1 MFDRDVRGA
10 RGPMDDRMRGAD
22 VEIRENVWIA
32 LADGRRLAAR
42 LWMPRGAAPG
52 SLPAVV
58 EYMPY
63 RKRDATRPRDE
74 PIHAWFAARGYAAL
88 RVDMHGSGD
97 SDGILA
103 QEFQKQEQDD
113 ACEIVAWIAAQPWCN
128 GAVALFGKSW
138 GAFSALQ
145 AALRRPPALKAIVA
159 VCGGQDRYDESLHFT
174 GGAML
179 VEQLWWSDTMTLFN
193 MRPPDPA
200 IAGDGWR
207 DLWRR
212 RLEANEPWLREWL
225 HHQTRDA
232 FWRHGSAA
240 DDPGA
245 IACPVFAVGG
255 WADYISRAVPRLL
268 AALRGPRWGLIG
280 PWGHHYPQDGIPGP
294 AIGFLQECD
303 RFLRY
308 ALKGEAAAM
317 DGVPMLRAW
326 MPEERQPGPDHAP
339 ERGRFVAEDAW
350 PSPRIAPLAL
360 HLGDGRL
367 AAQPSAPLRLRHR
380 SPQSLGATAPEWL
393 SMGMPGEAPR
403 DQREDDGRSLVFD
416 GATLTERVEI
426 LGAAELEIAL
436 ATDQP
441 VATLVARLCDVAP
454 DGTSLRVSLGVL
466 NLARRDGRERTTPMP
481 PGETVGVRLRFP
493 ETAHVFKPG
502 HRIRLALSNAYW
514 PVLWPSPAAVTMEVD
529 VAASR
534 LLLPCRPADAPDAQ
548 VVADPEA
555 GPASPVTIVEPA
567 RISRTQR
574 RDLGT
579 GRVDY
584 ELDADGGYLGPGRRW
599 RIDAVGTTIGHR
611 IRRSFS
617 IRDDD
622 PASARADLAQTMEFE
637 RGEWRIRLETSTRL
651 RADGAM
657 FHAECAAAAFDGERE
672 IFRRDWVFSV
682 PREGT

>member
-1 MFDRDVRGA
+1 MNAAIAEAPIEVH
-10 RGPMDDRMRGAD
+10 
-22 VEIRENVWIA
+22 ENVWIA

-42 LWMPRGAAPG
+42 LWMPRDAAAR

-113 ACEIVAWIAAQPWCN
+113 ACEIIAWIAAQPWCN

-138 GAFSALQ
+138 GAFAALQ

-179 VEQLWWSDTMTLFN
+179 VEQLWWSDAMTLFN
-193 MRPPDPA
+193 MRPPDPE
-200 IAGDGWR
+200 ISGEGWR
-207 DLWRR
+207 AMWER
-212 RLEANEPWLREWL
+212 RLEANEPWLAEWL
-225 HHQTRDA
+225 HHQTRDT
-232 FWRHGSAA
+232 FWSHGSAA

-245 IACPVFAVGG
+245 IACPVLAVGG

-268 AALRGPRWGLIG
+268 AALRVPRWGLVG
-280 PWGHHYPQDGIPGP
+280 PWGHHYPQDGVPGP

-308 ALKGEAAAM
+308 ALKGEAGAM

-326 MPEERQPGPDHAP
+326 MPEERKPGPDHAP
-339 ERGRFVAEDAW
+339 EHGRFVAEESW

-367 AAQPSAPLRLRHR
+367 HSAPPLAAAPRLRHR
-380 SPQSLGATAPEWL
+380 SPQSLGAAAPEWL

-416 GATLTERVEI
+416 SAPLDARLEI
-426 LGAAELEIAL
+426 LGACELEIDL
-436 ATDQP
+436 AIDQP
-441 VATLVARLCDVAP
+441 AGTIVARLCDVAP
-454 DGTSLRVSLGVL
+454 DGMSLRVSLGVL
-466 NLARRDGRERTTPMP
+466 NLTHRHGHDRVVAMIPGRSER
-481 PGETVGVRLRFP
+481 VRLRFP
-493 ETAHVFKPG
+493 EVAHAFKPG

-514 PVLWPSPAAVTMEVD
+514 PVLWPSAAAVTMD
-529 VAASR
+529 VTPGTSR
-534 LLLPCRPADAPDAQ
+534 LLLPARPTDAPDAE
-548 VVADPEA
+548 VFPAPES
-555 GPASPVTIVEPA
+555 GPAAQVTVIEPA
-567 RISRTQR
+567 RISRTQA
-574 RDLGT
+574 RDLAT

-584 ELDADGGYLGPGRRW
+584 VLDADGGYLGPGRRW

-617 IRDDD
+617 IHDDD
-622 PASARADLAQTMEFE
+622 PASARAAIEQKMEFE
-637 RGEWRIRLETSTRL
+637 RGDWRIALETSTRL
-651 RADGAM
+651 WADARL
-657 FHAECAAAAFDGERE
+657 FHAECAAAASEGGQEV
-672 IFRRDWVFSV
+672 FRRTWRFSV
-682 PREGT
+682 PRDGT

>member
-1 MFDRDVRGA
+1 
-10 RGPMDDRMRGAD
+10 MDGMDIE
-22 VEIRENVWIA
+22 VHENVWIV

-42 LWMPRGAAPG
+42 LWMPRGAPAG

-74 PIHAWFAARGYAAL
+74 PIHAWFAAHGYAAL

-97 SDGILA
+97 SDGILT

-113 ACEIVAWIAAQPWCN
+113 ACEIVAWIAGQPWSN

-138 GAFSALQ
+138 GAFAALQ

-179 VEQLWWSDTMTLFN
+179 SEQLWWSDTMTLFN
-193 MRPPDPA
+193 MRPPDPE
-200 IAGDGWR
+200 IAGPGWR
-207 DLWRR
+207 ALWQR

-245 IACPVFAVGG
+245 IGCPVFLAGG

-308 ALKGEAAAM
+308 ALKGEAGAM

-326 MPEERQPGPDHAP
+326 MPEDRRPGPDHAA
-339 ERGRFVAEDAW
+339 ERGRFVAEATW
-350 PSPRIAPLAL
+350 PSADIAPLAL

-367 AAQPSAPLRLRHR
+367 QADPPRSGAPRLRHR

-393 SMGMPGEAPR
+393 SMGIAGEAPR

-416 GATLTERVEI
+416 GAPLDARVEI
-426 LGAAELEIAL
+426 LGAAELEIDL
-436 ATDQP
+436 AVDRP
-441 VATLVARLCDVAP
+441 AGILVARLCDVFP

-466 NLARRDGRERTTPMP
+466 NLTHRAGHERPLAMTPGQTTRI
-481 PGETVGVRLRFP
+481 RLRFP
-493 ETAHVFKPG
+493 EVAHAFKPG

-514 PVLWPSPAAVTMEVD
+514 PVLWPSPEPVTMEVTPGT
-529 VAASR
+529 SR
-534 LLLPCRPADAPDAQ
+534 LVLPIRAADGPDGDVLSPA
-548 VVADPEA
+548 EA
-555 GPASPVTIVEPA
+555 GPPAATTILETA
-567 RISRTQR
+567 RISRTQS
-574 RDLGT
+574 RDVGT

-584 ELDADGGYLGPGRRW
+584 VLDADGGYLGPGRRW
-599 RIDAVGTTIGHR
+599 RIDATGTEIGHR

-617 IRDDD
+617 IHDDD
-622 PASARADLAQTMEFE
+622 PASARAEFVQTMELA
-637 RGEWRIRLETSTRL
+637 RGDWRVRLETSTSL
-651 RADGAM
+651 AADATS
-657 FHAECAAAAFDGERE
+657 FHAKCDAAAFDDDRE
-672 IFRRDWVFSV
+672 IFRRTWRFSV
-682 PREGT
+682 PRDGT